1 MCLWPVVQARTRTP
15 DRSAR
20 LIGEIT
26 SAPQNPQRGTRP
38 GTDSDD
44 PQQIHKTY
52 CTCHGDSRVE
62 GMPDCVRSRETTPG
76 HGVSQRGEIR
86 CYTWTIRSADSTV
99 EATSTVGEGQNV
111 ITRVCWIS
119 ECPMGKRRSDRNQC
133 DRKATAKPPS
143 FRRPRRKE
151 SIDDDADDDRR
162 DHHALMV
169 MMGADTDGVI
179 ASPPPLCILSSGFER
194 LNTLAPTARTRTSL
208 QPSSRP
214 PHFHKHSTTTSS

>member
-151 SIDDDADDDRR
+151 TIDDDADDDRR
-162 DHHALMV
+162 DHHAPEGYVYALRNLRGV
-169 MMGADTDGVI
+169 VLVSWGRCQLFQAPAPLYTRYSHTDGDD
-179 ASPPPLCILSSGFER
+179 GG
-194 LNTLAPTARTRTSL
+194 
-208 QPSSRP
+208 
-214 PHFHKHSTTTSS
+214 